1 MAGRGCALS
10 PVWVAGARLL
20 IDRSFVPRHER
31 KKQRALDDEEM
42 KRRDALLKDKQTAA
56 WFADR
61 AKRANEAWQAEVD
74 DFMGPAKE

>member
-1 MAGRGCALS
+1 MLVKLDPVVGAENKVKKAADMA
-10 PVWVAGARLL
+10 
-20 IDRSFVPRHER
+20 ER
-31 KKQRALDDEEM
+31 KRQRALDDEEM